1 MMLASKAFR
10 RLARDATGTMVIE
23 TAIIAPVLVLL
34 SLGAYQVSNLV
45 ARQSELQSAMGMA
58 EAVALASSIDTD
70 DERTTLKNIIATSAG
85 LEANQIAVVERFRC
99 NSSADLVIATSYC
112 TVGDKV
118 SRYVDV
124 TLVDT
129 YEPIWAEFGV
139 GSDINLNVGRQI
151 LVEQKTKL

>member
-1 MMLASKAFR
+1 MMLARDLFR
-10 RLARDATGTMVIE
+10 RLAREANGTMVIE

-58 EAVALASSIDTD
+58 ESVALASSIDTA
-70 DERTTLKNIIATSAG
+70 DERLTLANIIAVSTG
-85 LEANQIAVVERFRC
+85 LKANQITVAERFRC
-99 NSSADLVIATSYC
+99 NSSAERVIATSYC
-112 TVGDKV
+112 TDGDKV

-129 YEPIWAEFGV
+129 YEPIWTEFGV
-139 GSDINLNVGRQI
+139 GSDIALVVDRQI
-151 LVEQKTKL
+151 LVEQRTKL